1 MGTGSGGYFGL
12 VDAAPASR
20 LQQTSTLDR
29 INGSRAL
36 GDVRLDLL
44 QSSFSHWNP
53 DKARHGLCFSALRW
67 MSESTARRPGEQ
79 TSAPGLL
86 IGYHADT
93 IGYGWR
99 TDFASQRDDTQ
110 RPSPLQQ

>member
-1 MGTGSGGYFGL
+1 MGTGNGGYFGL

-20 LQQTSTLDR
+20 LQQTPTSDR

-36 GDVRLDLL
+36 GDARLDLL

-79 TSAPGLL
+79 TSAPGHL
-86 IGYHADT
+86 IG
-93 IGYGWR
+93 
-99 TDFASQRDDTQ
+99 
-110 RPSPLQQ
+110 